1 MAGAVIFPAANQLA
15 GSSSTNTLALDDRI
29 FPFAGFEAVRL
40 HVLTR

>member
-15 GSSSTNTLALDDRI
+15 GSSSTNTALDDRI